1 MKTSEEKHLQFL
13 APKTIAIIGA
23 SNKPE
28 KRGYQAIAQLKA
40 DGFDQSKIFPIN
52 PKAPDILGIKAY
64 PSLMDVQESIDIAL
78 VCTPASS
85 LPAVIADCGRKGI
98 RGAVILAAGMSEMG
112 EEGKLLEQN
121 MLAAA
126 KEWNV
131 RLVGP
136 NTNGV
141 FNLHC
146 NLNMVGV
153 SDAGKGDIG
162 ILSQSGNVMLGFVAE
177 AKRKGGVGFS
187 TYIGVGNQSDIR
199 LSEYLE
205 YFGDDENTA
214 ATTVYIEGFKEG
226 DGRRFLEVAR
236 QVVHKKPVV
245 VYKSGRTAAGQVSA
259 SSHTG
264 SLAGSYQ
271 LTRDVLR
278 QAGVTVV
285 SESDKVLSVAEAL
298 GELPLPKGNR
308 VAILC
313 DSGGHGTITTDALV
327 EAGLVLAELSPD
339 TLTRLK
345 ATLPPA
351 AALNNPIDVA
361 GATDEDTSAFADCTD
376 ILLQDDNVDVLMIVG
391 MVGAYSVR
399 FSATLLENEMETSR
413 RIIDLAHKYGK
424 PVVAQCVYQ
433 PLKPKPL
440 LMLREHGIPVFIW
453 AETAIRCVKELVDY
467 AQARRRLASTN
478 PHPDATPKSAGTAI
492 FDKAYAEGRTA
503 LFESEAKDLL
513 RTYGITVPA
522 ELVVRSEV
530 DLDSL
535 PAEIADASLAMKI
548 VSKDILHKTDAG
560 GVKLKV
566 QGTQERLAA
575 YREIIAN
582 AKRYKADADIEGVLL
597 APMLKP
603 GVEVILGVTQDPTFG
618 PVMMFGLGGVFVE
631 VLKDV
636 AFRSIPLA
644 ETDAREMIEQIRAV
658 EILNGA
664 RGTDPVNREALVEL
678 IMKLSDL
685 VWKHPE
691 ISELDLNPVIARA
704 DGCSIADARI
714 IMAVR
719 KDHE

>member
-1 MKTSEEKHLQFL
+1 MTTSQKTDLQFL
-13 APKTIAIIGA
+13 APKSIAIIGA

-28 KRGYQAIAQLKA
+28 KRGYQAITQLQA
-40 DGFDQSKIFPIN
+40 DGFNQHKIYPIN

-64 PSLMDVQESIDIAL
+64 PSVMDVPDPIDIAL
-78 VCTPASS
+78 VCTPAHS
-85 LPAVIADCGRKGI
+85 LPSVIADCGRKGI
-98 RGAVILAAGMSEMG
+98 KGAVILAAGMSEMG
-112 EEGKLLEQN
+112 EEGFILEQN

-146 NLNMVGV
+146 DLNMVGV
-153 SDAGKGDIG
+153 SDAEKGEIG
-162 ILSQSGNVMLGFVAE
+162 ILSQSGNVMLAFVAE

-187 TYIGVGNQSDIR
+187 TYVGVGNQSDIR

-205 YFGDDENTA
+205 YFGDDNDTA
-214 ATTVYIEGFKEG
+214 VPAVYIEGFKEG
-226 DGRRFLEVAR
+226 DGRRFLDVAR
-236 QVVHKKPVV
+236 DVVQKKPVV
-245 VYKSGRTAAGQVSA
+245 VYKSGRTVAGQVSA

-285 SESDKVLSVAEAL
+285 SESDKVLSVAETL
-298 GELPLPKGNR
+298 GKLPLPKGNR

-313 DSGGHGTITTDALV
+313 DSGGHGTITTDALI
-327 EAGLVLAELSPD
+327 EAGLQLAPLSAA
-339 TLTRLK
+339 TIAKLK
-345 ATLPPA
+345 ACLPPA

-361 GATDEDTSAFADCTD
+361 GATDEDTGAFADCTE
-376 ILLQDDNVDVLMIVG
+376 ILLQDSNVDVLMIVG

-399 FSATLLENEMETSR
+399 FSATLLDNEMETSR
-413 RIIDLAHKYGK
+413 RIIELTDKYAK
-424 PVVAQCVYQ
+424 PVIVQSVYY

-440 LMLREHGIPVFIW
+440 LLLRDHGIPVFIW
-453 AETAIRCVKELVDY
+453 AEAAIRSGKELVDY
-467 AQARRRLASTN
+467 AQARRRLAEAAPYPSN
-478 PHPDATPKSAGTAI
+478 TPLAAGSAI
-492 FDKAYAEGRTA
+492 FDTAYAQGRTA
-503 LFESEAKDLL
+503 LFESEAKQLL
-513 RTYGITVPA
+513 RSYGLAIPEEV
-522 ELVVRSEV
+522 VVRCEA
-530 DLDSL
+530 DLDNL
-535 PAEIADASLAMKI
+535 PVQIADDSLAMKV

-560 GVKLKV
+560 GVKLNV
-566 QGTQERLAA
+566 NGAQQRLTA

-582 AKRYKADADIEGVLL
+582 SQQYKADADIEGVLL

-636 AFRSIPLA
+636 VFRSIPLA
-644 ETDAREMIEQIRAV
+644 EADAREMIEQIRAV
-658 EILNGA
+658 EILNGV
-664 RGTDPVNREALVEL
+664 RGAKPVDREALVSL
-678 IMKLSDL
+678 ILKLSDL

-691 ISELDLNPVIARA
+691 IAELDLNPVIAN
-704 DGCSIADARI
+704 DTGCAIADARI
-714 IMAVR
+714 ILAE
-719 KDHE
+719 K